1 MSQPTR
7 FGIVLGGGGV
17 LGAAWMIATL
27 RAYEEQT
34 GIDPRSAEVLVGTSA
49 GSTLAAMLGCGVGT
63 ETLLN
68 NQRGI
73 TGVDD
78 PDISYDYD
86 NGHGG
91 ALPSRPKLRP
101 GSRGLLR
108 NVALHPRRFP
118 PMAAMTAFLP
128 AGVGS
133 LEPLAAL
140 IDAVVPTP
148 GGWAPHRATW
158 IVGMDYETGKRV
170 VFGREG
176 APLVSL
182 TKAVTASCS
191 IPGWY
196 RPTVIGGRRYVDG
209 GACSPTSLDLLAGR
223 GLDEVLVLAPMCSYE
238 FDSPESVIGKLER
251 AVRKQFTKRLS
262 RETQRVRESG
272 TKVTVVTPG
281 RVDLEAIGVNVMDHR
296 RRELVLETAY
306 RSATAVFGGDGGLT
320 ALDSVG

>member
-1 MSQPTR
+1 MSEQKR
-7 FGIVLGGGGV
+7 LGVVLGGGGV

-34 GIDPRSAEVLVGTSA
+34 GIDPRTAEVIVGTSA
-49 GSTLAAMLGCGVGT
+49 GSTLAAFLGSDLGT

-73 TGVDD
+73 TGADD
-78 PDISYDYD
+78 PDISYDYE
-86 NGHGG
+86 HGTG
-91 ALPSRPKLRP
+91 GPLPPRPRLRP
-101 GSRGLLR
+101 GSGGLIR

-140 IDAVVPTP
+140 IDAVVPIP
-148 GGWAPHRATW
+148 GGWAPHPATW
-158 IVGMDYETGKRV
+158 IVAMDYETGKRV

-176 APLVSL
+176 APLCSL

-196 RPTVIGGRRYVDG
+196 RPTTIGGRRYVDG

-238 FDSPESVIGKLER
+238 FDAPETVIGKLER

-262 RETQRVRESG
+262 REIQRVRDSG
-272 TKVTVVTPG
+272 TAVTVMTPG

-306 RSATAVFGGDGGLT
+306 RTATAAFGGDAGLS
-320 ALDSVG
+320 AVSSAS